1 MEQNNKKTLL
11 LGLSLIVTLICFALC
26 VYFSLWAFL
35 GELVA
40 QGLIMIVG
48 WLPCVGLIILE
59 IIVYI
64 YGLYCRNKN
73 KAEAK
78 KMNKSTWVLGI
89 LTNAYIW
96 VVSLIFIISDFANL
110 GRYLIVCIPGFLNFL
125 ALIIGAK
132 MMKKKNKV

>member
-11 LGLSLIVTLICFALC
+11 LGLSLLVTIIGFGLC
-26 VYFSLWAFL
+26 VYFSLSAFL
-35 GELVA
+35 GELPA

-48 WLPCVGLIILE
+48 WLPCLGLVILE
-59 IIVYI
+59 VIVYI
-64 YGLYCRNKN
+64 YGLYCRKTN

-96 VVSLIFIISDFANL
+96 VVSLFFIISDFANL
-110 GRYLIVCIPGFLNFL
+110 SPYLIVCIPSFLNFL
-125 ALIIGAK
+125 ALILGAK
-132 MMKKKNKV
+132 LINKKNKI

>member
-11 LGLSLIVTLICFALC
+11 LGLSVLVTIICFSLC

-40 QGLIMIVG
+40 QGLIMILG
-48 WLPCVGLIILE
+48 WLPCIGLVVLE

-64 YGLYCRNKN
+64 YGLYCGKANKT
-73 KAEAK
+73 EAK

-89 LTNAYIW
+89 LTNAYIG
-96 VVSLIFIISDFANL
+96 VVSLFFIISDFADL
-110 GRYLIVCIPGFLNFL
+110 SRYLIVCIPGFLNFL
-125 ALIIGAK
+125 ALVFGAK
-132 MMKKKNKV
+132 LINKKNKI